1 MTDPNAAQ
9 FPALLMVGLNHRTAP
24 VAMREAVAFNHAQTL
39 AALAE
44 FRVRMPRTEAVL
56 LSTCNRVELYAA
68 GPVENSSACPAITPE
83 TVPCDAQSLIAFIAD
98 QHQLASRNFSS
109 HTYEFAGSAAVNHLF
124 SVAGSLD
131 SMVLGETQILAQ
143 VKQAYQWAMDAGS
156 LGPILHGLF
165 QRALSAA
172 KDVHEQTELS
182 GGRVSIASVAV
193 DMLHDVFDRFD
204 DKVVLVIGAGK
215 MSELMLRQIR
225 TVQPGRIVVTN
236 RSAESGRALAKKFSL
251 ELSDFANLNEL
262 LVQADIVLTGTGS
275 QDPIIT
281 AAQIK
286 SLMRQRQY
294 RPLVMVD
301 IAVPRDIEQGVSRI
315 ANVYLYNIDDLELT
329 AQANRASRSD
339 QVAQSRELINRHVQD
354 FMQWANTRSAGPVV
368 RALYDHFRTMGR
380 HEVDELLAAHPNL
393 SEEQRAAI
401 QKMTH
406 RLIGKILH
414 APVSQLTSPT
424 QAQGPHETMHLAR
437 AIVQL
442 FQLPP
447 VPPPLPP
454 PAPTTP
460 PPTVENQ

>member
-1 MTDPNAAQ
+1 
-9 FPALLMVGLNHRTAP
+9 MVGLNHRTAP
-24 VAMREAVAFNHAQTL
+24 VAVREAVAFNQAQTL

-44 FRVRMPRTEAVL
+44 FRTRMPRMEAVL

-68 GPVENSSACPAITPE
+68 GPADNSSACPASPPATLTCNPQ
-83 TVPCDAQSLIAFIAD
+83 ALIEFIAD
-98 QHQLASRNFSS
+98 QHKLAPQNFSG
-109 HTYEFAGSAAVNHLF
+109 HTYEFVGPAAVDHLF

-143 VKQAYQWAMDAGS
+143 VKQAYQWAMNAGS
-156 LGPILHGLF
+156 VGPILHSLF
-165 QRALSAA
+165 QRALAAA

-193 DMLHDVFDRFD
+193 DLLHDVFDRFD

-236 RSAESGRALAKKFSL
+236 RSAESGRALAEKYSL
-251 ELSDFANLNEL
+251 ELSEFANLNDL

-301 IAVPRDIEQGVSRI
+301 IAVPRDVEQAVSRI

-329 AQANRASRSD
+329 AQSNRARRGD

-368 RALYDHFRTMGR
+368 RALYYHFRTMGR

-393 SEEQRAAI
+393 SEAQREAI
-401 QKMTH
+401 RKMTH

-414 APVSQLTSPT
+414 APVSQLTSPK
-424 QAQGPHETMHLAR
+424 QAEGTHETIHLAR

-447 VPPPLPP
+447 PP
-454 PAPTTP
+454 P
-460 PPTVENQ
+460 PPTEGQ

>member
-24 VAMREAVAFNHAQTL
+24 VAVREAVAFNHAQTL

-44 FRVRMPRTEAVL
+44 FRARMPRMEAVL

-68 GPVENSSACPAITPE
+68 APTDNSIACAASASA
-83 TVPCDAQSLIAFIAD
+83 TVTCNPQALIAFIAD
-98 QHQLASRNFSS
+98 QHKLAPQNFSGL
-109 HTYEFAGSAAVNHLF
+109 TYDFAGPAAVNHLF

-143 VKQAYQWAMDAGS
+143 VKQAYQWAMHAGS
-156 LGPILHGLF
+156 VGPILHALF

-193 DMLHDVFDRFD
+193 DLLHDVFDRFD

-236 RSAESGRALAKKFSL
+236 RSAESGRALAEKFSL
-251 ELSDFANLNEL
+251 ELSDFANLNDL

-275 QDPIIT
+275 QYPIIT

-286 SLMRQRQY
+286 SLMRHRQY

-315 ANVYLYNIDDLELT
+315 SNVYLYNIDDLELT
-329 AQANRASRSD
+329 AQDSLARRGD
-339 QVAQSRELINRHVQD
+339 QVAQSRELISRHVQD
-354 FMQWANTRSAGPVV
+354 FIQWANTRSAGPVV

-380 HEVDELLAAHPNL
+380 REVDELLAAHPNL
-393 SEEQRAAI
+393 SEEQREAI
-401 QKMTH
+401 RKMTH

-424 QAQGPHETMHLAR
+424 QAQGTHETMHLAR

-442 FQLPP
+442 FQLPA
-447 VPPPLPP
+447 PPSPQP
-454 PAPTTP
+454 PATP
-460 PPTVENQ
+460 PPTAESQ